1 MKKSLLLFV
10 LSAALPVMAASTCET
25 RVDKHPYSSTK
36 DRVDYCLT
44 PEAEKPADPQAQVI
58 YSKVEDNTPVKEKK
72 AESPRK
78 QVYFDKEG
86 VGVEQDYVGTRKF
99 PAFEN
104 ETLSEKEKIEVQ
116 KARIAEKEAAIKE
129 AERKRREARAAAK
142 ASAKKAEEK
151 ALADKEKFVETP
163 EGLKV
168 RKSKPKRFM
177 KVQEEPQE
185 NELPLET
192 QAASPVASPEDN
204 LYADPLADAGVEQY
218 PAQPE
223 ALETTVPVYPSD
235 ASAENAPVAEGQPY
249 PIEGEGAVLEDD
261 FLTQDYQDTM
271 PAM

>member
-72 AESPRK
+72 AESSRK

-86 VGVEQDYVGTRKF
+86 VGVDQDYVGTRKF

-192 QAASPVASPEDN
+192 QAVSPVASPEEN

-218 PAQPE
+218 PAQAE
-223 ALETTVPVYPSD
+223 ALEKTVP
-235 ASAENAPVAEGQPY
+235 AENAPVAEGQPY